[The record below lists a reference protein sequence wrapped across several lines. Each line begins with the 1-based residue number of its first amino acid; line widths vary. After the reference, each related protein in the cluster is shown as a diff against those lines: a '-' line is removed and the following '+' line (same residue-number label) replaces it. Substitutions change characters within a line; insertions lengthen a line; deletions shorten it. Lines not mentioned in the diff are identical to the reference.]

1 MQFLNENWKFLVEI
15 TILVGSF
22 LVLILKRV
30 FKVNIPESIL
40 ALAYQ
45 MIPTF
50 IEAAEAQY
58 GAGNGAL
65 KKEYVISELVGW
77 ISKRMNVDSSL
88 IYKTLEKEISNQIEI
103 VLSCPIRKKGDNDV
117 L

>member
-1 MQFLNENWKFLVEI
+1 MQFLIENWKFLVEI

-40 ALAYQ
+40 AVAFS

-50 IEAAEAQY
+50 IEAAEEQY
-58 GAGNGAL
+58 GAGNGAI
-65 KKEYVISELVGW
+65 KKEYVISEIIAW
-77 ISKRMNVDSSL
+77 ISKTTNIDSSF
-88 IYKTLEKEISNQIEI
+88 ICKSFEADISDFIEV